1 MSRGACKWGGIVFA
15 VGLVLAAVGT
25 APIRAGEDSR
35 TALPFLKEL
44 KDRGLHD
51 LALEYIAALR
61 ADTSITR
68 DLKAILDYE
77 EGRALIDEAARS
89 NDLVLKQQLLEEAHE
104 KLDLFVKTHPQA
116 KESREALVQ
125 IARMLFERGHL
136 ALLMSTDAKDD
147 AKKDA
152 KIAEARANFS
162 HAHDAY
168 AKAIEPLSAAYKKF
182 SGFIPEGDPRRAER
196 DEIYAALLDATL
208 QKGVA
213 DYELAQTYPAGSP
226 ERKKTIK
233 EALDQFDALYKN
245 YRSQLAGMFGQMWQA
260 KCYEE
265 QGNVGAA
272 IGIYK
277 QLLEHSDP
285 QLRSLQRSAG
295 YFYIVALGKRKEY
308 ALAADQCTR
317 WLETY
322 KLRED
327 RRSRDGLGVLF
338 EMAKDVDAQVP
349 GLSSAEQRR
358 AARTIVDAV
367 TQVVRFASPFK
378 NESLALLKK
387 YKPSSAMKAEE
398 VARLTYQDTI
408 SRAEEALAAHEWER
422 AIGLFKAAISKADPR
437 REIDNANYARYE
449 LAFAYYMNKQ
459 FYEADV
465 LAEHLARRYPQG
477 GLSAKATQVAM
488 QALADAYN
496 TYTEIDRLSDID
508 RLLDLAK
515 YTASTWPDREEGDDA
530 RMNLGLIYTGRGEY
544 DKAIE
549 VLTAVRPRSAKWIDA
564 QTRLGVAHWARS
576 RDLERR
582 GETAKAKAEAQ
593 QALDVLYASLK
604 SRRSAGAGPTDPGL
618 AGNIGDLA
626 TVLTETGKPADALAL
641 LEPIIQAQT
650 VRSGPTYSRL
660 MEAAL
665 SAYIAGNQVEK
676 AIDSMKSL
684 EQGGAATGKVQLYFR
699 LGKLLEREID
709 ALRQK
714 KDMATL
720 GRLHKSYRTFLMTL
734 AESKTNQTYDSLQ
747 WAGESLLRLES
758 SQEAEKV
765 FRRILTEFTQD
776 PQFLQQAAG
785 RSKLLRTKLRLAAAL
800 RNQSKFDEANSLVDE
815 LLAQKP
821 PYIECLFEK
830 GLLLEA
836 EADAHKGGWSK
847 ALTHW
852 EKLAQGLVRVRPR
865 PPAYYD
871 ALYHQ
876 ALVFFKLKDTLK
888 ARQTLQGVMTLAP
901 HVGSPEMEAKYKGL
915 LARLR

>member
-1 MSRGACKWGGIVFA
+1 MSRGSIKRGGVCLA
-15 VGLVLAAVGT
+15 AGLVLLAVSAPAAQ
-25 APIRAGEDSR
+25 AGEDPR
-35 TALPFLKEL
+35 TVIAFLKEL
-44 KDRGLHD
+44 KERGLYEQALD
-51 LALEYIAALR
+51 YLAILR
-61 ADTSITR
+61 ADNSLPKQIR
-68 DLKAILDYE
+68 DALDYE
-77 EGRALIDEAARS
+77 EGRALIDEAAGS
-89 NDLVLKQQLLEEAHE
+89 NDLVRKQALLEEAHE
-104 KLDLFVKTHPQA
+104 KLDLFTKTHPQA
-116 KESREALVQ
+116 REARDALVQ
-125 IARMLFERGHL
+125 IARMLVERGHL
-136 ALLMSTDAKDD
+136 ALLVSSDAKDE
-147 AKKDA
+147 AKKQA
-152 KIAEARANFS
+152 KLAEARANFS
-162 HAHDAY
+162 HARDAY
-168 AKAIEPLSAAYKKF
+168 AKAIEPLTAAYKKF
-182 SGFIPEGDPRRAER
+182 AGFIPERDPRREER

-213 DYELAQTYPAGSP
+213 DYELAQTFPADSAD
-226 ERKKTIK
+226 RKKAIK
-233 EALDQFDALYKN
+233 DALDQFDALYKN
-245 YRSQLAGMFGQMWQA
+245 YRSQLAGMFAQMWQA
-260 KCYEE
+260 RCYEE
-265 QGNVGAA
+265 QGNIGAA

-285 QLRSLQRSAG
+285 HLRSLQRSAA

-322 KLRED
+322 NRKED

-338 EMAKDVDAQVP
+338 EMARDVDAQMP
-349 GLSSAEQRR
+349 GLPAAEQRR

-367 TQVVRFASPFK
+367 AQVVRYASPFK

-387 YKPSSAMKAEE
+387 YKPSSAMRAEE

-408 SRAEEALAAHEWER
+408 TRAEEALAEHEWER
-422 AIGLFKAAISKADPR
+422 AIGLFKAAIAKADPR

-496 TYTEIDRLSDID
+496 SYTEIDRISDID
-508 RLLDLAK
+508 RLVDLAR
-515 YTASTWPDREEGDDA
+515 YTAETWPGREEGDDA

-549 VLTAVRPRSAKWIDA
+549 ILSAVRPRSPKWVDA

-582 GETAKAKAEAQ
+582 GESAKAKAETQ
-593 QALDVLYASLK
+593 QALDGLYASLK

-618 AGNIGDLA
+618 AGNAGDLA
-626 TVLTETGKPADALAL
+626 IVLTETGKAADALAL

-650 VRSGPTYSRL
+650 VRSGPVYSRL

-665 SAYIAGNQVEK
+665 SAYVASNQVEK

-684 EQGGAATGKVQLYFR
+684 EQGGGAAGKVQLYFK
-699 LGKLLEREID
+699 LGKLLEHEID
-709 ALRQK
+709 ALKEK
-714 KDMATL
+714 KDMAKL
-720 GRLHKSYRTFLMTL
+720 GRLHTAYRTFLTTM
-734 AESKTNQTYDSLQ
+734 AESKTNHTYESLQ
-747 WAGESLLRLES
+747 WAGESLLRLDS

-765 FRRILTEFTQD
+765 FRRIINEFTQD
-776 PQFLQQAAG
+776 PQFLQQATG
-785 RSKLLRTKLRLAAAL
+785 RGKLLRTKLRLAAAL
-800 RNQSKFDEANSLVDE
+800 RNQIKFDEANSLVDE

-836 EADAHKGGWSK
+836 EAEAHKESWSK
-847 ALTHW
+847 ALAHW

-876 ALVFFKLKDTLK
+876 AFVFYKLKDPVK
-888 ARQTLQGVMTLAP
+888 ARQTLQGVMTLSP